1 MSLYSQFGRWYAFIR
16 VYDEKTDKR
25 KRIKRSTGI
34 IDDGTRGSRERA
46 ALSAA
51 RIERRFAAQGVGQN
65 RTTLKQAF
73 VRLVEARELAG
84 QGTERTLYAAKA
96 LFDGLGPDLCMVDIS
111 YQTLSSYASMRL
123 RTVTPDTV
131 RREFAELTRAF
142 KEVSLVPPKLPKLA
156 KPRRGERWLTS
167 EECSMLLAHVP
178 THRERHI
185 VSYLHL
191 GLRRGELYQM
201 DAVDT
206 SMKEVR
212 VRGTKT
218 EGADRPMPLSPAALA
233 ALGVPLKPWSNGN
246 RDLKR
251 YAHLAGLGRVTFTD
265 LRRTFATH
273 LAMAGVP
280 ILHLMHL
287 MGHKSTR
294 MLEQVYARVG
304 AGQHMHD
311 AIARLPWAPRTE
323 AGHAGPLESVKSV
336 ESCTAEEPKTA
347 ENDEEAE

>member
-25 KRIKRSTGI
+25 KRIKRSTGV

-51 RIERRFAAQGVGQN
+51 RIERRFAAQGVGAN

-73 VRLVEARELAG
+73 VRLINARELAG

-96 LFDGLGPDLCMVDIS
+96 VFEGLGPDQVMADIS
-111 YQTLSSYASMRL
+111 DQTLSTYARIRL
-123 RTVTPDTV
+123 KTVTADTV
-131 RREFAELTRAF
+131 RREFAELTRAY
-142 KEVSLVPPKLPKLA
+142 KEVSLKPPKLPKLA
-156 KPRRGERWLTS
+156 KPRRGERWLTPD
-167 EECSMLLAHVP
+167 ECYRLLAYVPAHRQRHV
-178 THRERHI
+178 

-191 GLRRGELYQM
+191 GLRRSELYK
-201 DAVDT
+201 VDVPF
-206 SMKEVR
+206 SNEVR

-218 EGADRPMPLSPAALA
+218 EGADRIMPLSPAALA
-233 ALGVPLKPWSNGN
+233 ALSAPLEPWSNGN

-265 LRRTFATH
+265 LRRTFATQ

-323 AGHAGPLESVKSV
+323 AGHAGPLESAKSV
-336 ESCTAEEPKTA
+336 ESCTDGEPKTA